1 MKEECNICLIE
12 LSDKTIPCCQ
22 CKQKFHIKCLK
33 EWYVECLKSQKD
45 VSCPNCRHIHSP
57 KRNRAGSEVECCGN
71 FFTLRRFIE
80 QMNNSSTPDP
90 YGEGSADSRC
100 KEEHIYIIQE
110 IIQERENVSRE
121 IFEDNTLNGIIFI
134 LSTFICFSFG
144 VIGII
149 STAAVEMDED

>member
-12 LSDKTIPCCQ
+12 LSGKTIPCCQ

-57 KRNRAGSEVECCGN
+57 KRNGAGSEVECCGN

-80 QMNNSSTPDP
+80 QMNNSAAP
-90 YGEGSADSRC
+90 EGQC

-110 IIQERENVSRE
+110 IIQERENVSRG

-144 VIGII
+144 VIGLI
-149 STAAVEMDED
+149 STAVVEMDED